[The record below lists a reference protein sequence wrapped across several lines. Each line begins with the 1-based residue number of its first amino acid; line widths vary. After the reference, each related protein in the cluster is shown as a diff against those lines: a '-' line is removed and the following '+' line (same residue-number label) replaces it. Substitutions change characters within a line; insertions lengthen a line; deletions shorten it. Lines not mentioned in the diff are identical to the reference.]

1 MAIKSRDEWRF
12 NDFGDYKLNKS
23 KLITNY
29 VNLMIDRCR
38 KIFKYKKHKRKGNI
52 WKI

>member
-23 KLITNY
+23 NLILNKTLYIN
-29 VNLMIDRCR
+29 
-38 KIFKYKKHKRKGNI
+38 
-52 WKI
+52 